1 MKIVSDNEE
10 FLKEIETRFKKER
23 VKVTSVKV
31 PADVTD
37 KGIVEDIIQ
46 LIVENPD
53 ESQVVIEYVLDEL
66 TSLYKQEHINVIK
79 KDGIKISYAEYK
91 MMSDEEKSKEIF
103 SV

>member
-37 KGIVEDIIQ
+37 KGIDCLQKQSGSMLVEQEQQ
-46 LIVENPD
+46 L
-53 ESQVVIEYVLDEL
+53 SGVLE
-66 TSLYKQEHINVIK
+66 
-79 KDGIKISYAEYK
+79 
-91 MMSDEEKSKEIF
+91 MMRKS
-103 SV
+103 